1 MKKVILMFFLFATVF
16 LSSLTLEESIELAK
30 QNNKELQKAREEVG
44 KYKQEYNNV
53 RGNLFPQI
61 SLSGGYQYKKTFLP
75 DSAIPP
81 AMSLVGMLSTSDDF
95 SGAGS
100 SNDSL
105 LIDNDM
111 IIAGYLD
118 GSLGAFIP
126 EQEQT
131 EYSAFGQ
138 VKLDQVLFLGGKL
151 INGINIAGKLYH
163 LQEKKYFLTEQ
174 EIIFATVQMY
184 YMTILADH
192 VAQIQTEALE
202 FANTYYSQVSNM
214 YDNGFVSEYDLLR
227 AELEVNKLQPQL
239 MEAQK
244 NKDLAEQTF
253 KNFLGVESEL
263 DLSPE
268 LQMMKTENIELN
280 SAVSEGLQ
288 KRIELELSEIGVD
301 VSKVS
306 LRYEKGN
313 FLPTIGLSAEYN
325 YFGQDASNIE
335 SDDWGSAY
343 QVGIGFTMPLFTGLS
358 NTAKKTKARH
368 TLKQAKLDHQN
379 LQELIETDITN
390 SYLQWEAN
398 VQKTDV
404 QKQNV
409 ALAEKGLEIAN
420 ARYEN
425 QVSNQLEVIDA
436 QLQLKMAKLS
446 YINAEYSAKIS
457 YKKLLKAMGR
467 KL

>member
-1 MKKVILMFFLFATVF
+1 
-16 LSSLTLEESIELAK
+16 
-30 QNNKELQKAREEVG
+30 
-44 KYKQEYNNV
+44 
-53 RGNLFPQI
+53 
-61 SLSGGYQYKKTFLP
+61 
-75 DSAIPP
+75 
-81 AMSLVGMLSTSDDF
+81 
-95 SGAGS
+95 
-100 SNDSL
+100 
-105 LIDNDM
+105 
-111 IIAGYLD
+111 
-118 GSLGAFIP
+118 
-126 EQEQT
+126 
-131 EYSAFGQ
+131 
-138 VKLDQVLFLGGKL
+138 
-151 INGINIAGKLYH
+151 
-163 LQEKKYFLTEQ
+163 
-174 EIIFATVQMY
+174 
-184 YMTILADH
+184 
-192 VAQIQTEALE
+192 
-202 FANTYYSQVSNM
+202 
-214 YDNGFVSEYDLLR
+214 
-227 AELEVNKLQPQL
+227 

-325 YFGQDASNIE
+325 YFGQDAGNIE

-390 SYLQWEAN
+390 TYLQWEAD